1 MCNIHAKFQK
11 IWVAGSEEI
20 EEIEGILYCEAERRL
35 SVWDSRG
42 DSRKLSKSIF
52 ALVFWVFRSLVHL
65 VCSTLFIAS
74 MALYVV
80 KNRHHYVVHTYAF
93 YSFNMSHN
101 YNNGESRN

>member
-11 IWVAGSEEI
+11 IWVAAAGSEEI

-74 MALYVV
+74 TALYVV
-80 KNRHHYVVHTYAF
+80 KTKKSTSLRSTYVRIFIA
-93 YSFNMSHN
+93 SI
-101 YNNGESRN
+101 